1 MSDDDLDR
9 PEESASADVT
19 LISRGVTI
27 TAHVEVSDT
36 YVVVVR
42 PTGGGPGWDSTA
54 IEVGDAVELY
64 WVGGQE
70 ERTLAGTVTQLEA
83 GEDARWH
90 LAVKGQAE
98 RSQRRKAVRARVEV
112 PVIIPWAGG
121 QMTGNTVDLSESGMR
136 ALMDGWGLPPE
147 PGTPTQ
153 LSLDLGDALAP
164 PARRV
169 RVDVDPRRPVAPGH
183 EVRSTCRRRPPTP
196 CAGGCSRPSATSG
209 PPRGADHRR
218 RRSGSPGSVRA
229 PRGALACRSPAGGAD
244 PGPQLLRD
252 PVDPPPGAPT

>member
-1 MSDDDLDR
+1 MTEPDLDRFVDR

-19 LISRGVTI
+19 LISRGITI

-54 IEVGDAVELY
+54 IERGDAVELY

-70 ERTLAGTVTQLEA
+70 ERTLAGTVTQLEDGA
-83 GEDARWH
+83 EARWH
-90 LAVKGQAE
+90 LSVSGQAE

-121 QMTGNTVDLSESGMR
+121 QMTGHTVDLSEGGIR
-136 ALMDGWGLPPE
+136 ALVDGWGLPPE

-153 LSLDLGDALAP
+153 LSLDVGEALLHLRGEFVWTSDRGAQWLLALKFIDVPDKAADALR
-164 PARRV
+164 RRV
-169 RVDVDPRRPVAPGH
+169 FQA
-183 EVRSTCRRRPPTP
+183 
-196 CAGGCSRPSATSG
+196 
-209 PPRGADHRR
+209 
-218 RRSGSPGSVRA
+218 
-229 PRGALACRSPAGGAD
+229 
-244 PGPQLLRD
+244 LRD
-252 PVDPPPGAPT
+252 ERAAAAG